1 MFKQTGMVP
10 ARVSAIDGGAL
21 VLPVAEFSELRYRW
35 FHGREGNIYE
45 IGCYLSHLKALRT
58 FLASEADFGLICED
72 DLSFDGTMQEVL
84 AAGIRSADDWNI
96 LRLSGLSNGRTM
108 RVKELCGGHALCV
121 NMGRMKGAGAYV
133 VDRMAARVF
142 TQKLLPMWLPYDHA
156 FDREWR
162 FGLTGASVQPF
173 PISQTSGRFR
183 SGIQRNS
190 GRKLPEHRRLLG
202 AYPYQVCNELSRW
215 MVRFT
220 NWALL
225 RTKHC
230 ARKFA
235 DRNLQEAGIAAVV
248 EEQPI
253 L

>member
-1 MFKQTGMVP
+1 M
-10 ARVSAIDGGAL
+10 
-21 VLPVAEFSELRYRW
+21 
-35 FHGREGNIYE
+35 
-45 IGCYLSHLKALRT
+45 
-58 FLASEADFGLICED
+58 ASEADFGLICED

-162 FGLTGASVQPF
+162 FGLTGASECSPSQF
-173 PISQTSGRFR
+173 PRQAGVFVPEF
-183 SGIQRNS
+183 SGIRAGNCPSIGDCWARTHIKSAMNCLGGWRVSRIGLSSGQSTARGSSQIEICRKRESQRS
-190 GRKLPEHRRLLG
+190 RKSSQFCDRD
-202 AYPYQVCNELSRW
+202 
-215 MVRFT
+215 RFIY
-220 NWALL
+220 
-225 RTKHC
+225 
-230 ARKFA
+230 RKSA
-235 DRNLQEAGIAAVV
+235 
-248 EEQPI
+248 
-253 L
+253 